1 MGAQVLVE
9 QNYFSSTKLAIVTD
23 LDSDEEGY
31 AVDRNNVFVDSTTR
45 ITKTGSLSVGYSYSY
60 VLFLLLPLFFPI
72 FPIFPILS
80 RLRVCVRAVVL
91 AGRCFQAVMFLLRSS
106 YMYYP

>member
-45 ITKTGSLSVGYSYSY
+45 ITKTGSFSPGYSYTY
-60 VLFLLLPLFFPI
+60 VLPFRFLFFLHASFERI
-72 FPIFPILS
+72 
-80 RLRVCVRAVVL
+80 RVCVCVWWL
-91 AGRCFQAVMFLLRSS
+91 AGRCI
-106 YMYYP
+106 